1 MDITDIVAGGFFFGL
16 SNRPFYITT
25 GDRIEPPWLF
35 SCLDCLLNTDHS
47 TVLNFLS

>member
-25 GDRIEPPWLF
+25 SDRIEPLWLF
-35 SCLDCLLNTDHS
+35 SCLDIFKVRAKFASKLLT
-47 TVLNFLS
+47 